1 MKQSIML
8 PKIEEFCRNY
18 VKCPI
23 YTLEVPILMKR
34 DAHIH
39 SPFCPHG
46 TKDEFELYI
55 EKAIKNGFTDIS
67 FTEHAPAPEGF
78 IDTVPTRDSFL
89 DVNSLEPYINKL
101 RQLKKQYASDISIN
115 IGLEFDYIEGYEK
128 ATARMLN
135 EIGPTLDDS
144 ILSVHFLLFENKYTC
159 IDFSAESFIEFSG
172 QVGSI
177 ENVYELYY
185 KTLQASILADLGKY
199 KPKRIGHPTLIH
211 KFQHAHGFKVDDHDF
226 IMSTLQLMKEHRYEM
241 DLNSA
246 GLAKEYCLEPYP
258 PQRYVT
264 TAKDMGIPLVFGS
277 DAHRVQDLHQYYE
290 KVYTDS

>member
-1 MKQSIML
+1 
-8 PKIEEFCRNY
+8 
-18 VKCPI
+18 
-23 YTLEVPILMKR
+23 MKR

-46 TKDEFELYI
+46 TTDAFELYI

-78 IDTVPTRDSFL
+78 IDTVPTKDSFL
-89 DVNSLEPYINKL
+89 NPNLLEPYLVKL
-101 RQLKKQYASDISIN
+101 QQLKKQYTSDISIH

-128 ATARMLN
+128 ETAHLLD

-144 ILSVHFLLFENKYTC
+144 ILSVHFLLFEKKYTC
-159 IDFSAESFIEFSG
+159 IDFSAESFLHFSE
-172 QVGSI
+172 QVGSVEI
-177 ENVYELYY
+177 AYDLYY
-185 KTLQASILADLGKY
+185 KTLQKSILADLGPY

-211 KFQHAHGFKVDDHDF
+211 KFQHAHQMKVDDHAS
-226 IMSTLQLMKEHRYEM
+226 IMSTLHLMKEHRYEL
-241 DLNSA
+241 DVNSA
-246 GLAKEYCLEPYP
+246 GLAKEYCREPYP
-258 PQRYVT
+258 PERYIIV
-264 TAKDMGIPLVFGS
+264 AKELDIPLVFGS